1 MRLSWLC
8 RAARVTGTMHSA
20 GERKCP
26 HCERFF
32 VPDARNR
39 KRQRYCAKEPCRRAS
54 KAASQRR
61 WVGQP
66 ANADYFR
73 DAENAARARAWQAA
87 HPGYWKKRRRSALVV
102 LQEDCRAQ
110 TAPGAQV
117 TAPEDGVVLQDDWLR
132 QPPLVIGLIAHLAG
146 VTLQEDIAAMT
157 GRLLAMGHAVLGASP
172 GLALPRC

>member
-1 MRLSWLC
+1 
-8 RAARVTGTMHSA
+8 MHSA

-157 GRLLAMGHAVLGASP
+157 GRLLAVCRA
-172 GLALPRC
+172 

>member
-1 MRLSWLC
+1 M
-8 RAARVTGTMHSA
+8 
-20 GERKCP
+20 
-26 HCERFF
+26 
-32 VPDARNR
+32 PDARNR

-157 GRLLAMGHAVLGASP
+157 GRLLAVCRA
-172 GLALPRC
+172 

>member
-1 MRLSWLC
+1 
-8 RAARVTGTMHSA
+8 MHPA

-26 HCERFF
+26 HCEGFF
-32 VPDARNR
+32 QPDARNR
-39 KRQRYCAKEPCRRAS
+39 QRQRYCAKEPCRRAS

-61 WVGQP
+61 WVSEP
-66 ANADYFR
+66 ANADYFQGA
-73 DAENAARARAWQAA
+73 DNAARARAWQAA
-87 HPGYWKKRRRSALVV
+87 HPGYWKKRPKRSPVILQVV
-102 LQEDCRAQ
+102 LQEPCRAQ
-110 TAPGAQV
+110 TAPAAQV
-117 TAPEDGVVLQDDWLR
+117 TTPDERVVLQDDWLR

>member
-1 MRLSWLC
+1 
-8 RAARVTGTMHSA
+8 MHSA

-73 DAENAARARAWQAA
+73 EAENAARARAWQAA

-102 LQEDCRAQ
+102 LQEDYRAQ
-110 TAPGAQV
+110 TAPGEQV

>member
-1 MRLSWLC
+1 
-8 RAARVTGTMHSA
+8 MHSA

-26 HCERFF
+26 HCEGFF
-32 VPDARNR
+32 LPDARNR
-39 KRQRYCAKEPCRRAS
+39 KRQHYCAKEPCRRAS

-61 WVGQP
+61 WVSQP

-73 DAENAARARAWQAA
+73 DADNAARARAWQAA
-87 HPGYWKKRRRSALVV
+87 HPGYGKKRRQRSLVA
-102 LQEDCRAQ
+102 LQEPCRAQ
-110 TAPGAQV
+110 PAPAAPVTTPDDGGA
-117 TAPEDGVVLQDDWLR
+117 LQDDWLR

-146 VTLQEDIAAMT
+146 LTLQEDIATMT